1 MDLIFKA
8 ASRPPLVFGI
18 PLLPFLLVGGGG
30 FLVFAWS
37 ALLLGKLAAL
47 LALLALVMA
56 MLAMRIASNKDP
68 HQITQYL
75 MMIGRLSRGRLAS
88 RYWGKRCVCPI
99 DLIKRP

>member
-30 FLVFAWS
+30 FILLVWI
-37 ALLLGKLAAL
+37 ALLLGKVAAL
-47 LALLALVMA
+47 VALLILVAGMF
-56 MLAMRIASNKDP
+56 AMRIASNKDP
-68 HQITQYL
+68 HQITQFL
-75 MMIGRLSRGRLAS
+75 MMVGRWGRGRAAS
-88 RYWGKRCVCPI
+88 RYWGKRCVCPV